1 MILNYLEYGGR
12 DGLDGYHAN
21 LTEALSDVKLWRVYR
36 YGYPYS
42 TPEQL
47 GVETEEDAYL
57 ATKQAGYWVLRG
69 RSLEQLNGYFRAGQT
84 AIAGQK
90 LSDIKRRG
98 QKVVDAIYNLVYKA
112 YNSTETPANSNII
125 TTVKTKGEG
134 SVGRAGPGGFK
145 EGVSFS

>member
-57 ATKQAGYWVLRG
+57 ATKQAGYWILRG
-69 RSLEQLNGYFRAGQT
+69 RSLEQLDGYFRVGQT
-84 AIAGQK
+84 SIAGQN

-98 QKVVDAIYNLVYKA
+98 QKVVDAIYNLLKNYINQNK
-112 YNSTETPANSNII
+112 II
-125 TTVKTKGEG
+125 IIPHPKVEELLLNNDLKNY
-134 SVGRAGPGGFK
+134 
-145 EGVSFS
+145 SFFLII